1 MGWTKRDG
9 DVKYIKGLQNNALQF
24 LLRLAASRRP
34 RSSAV
39 EEIPQKLSDYVRLSS
54 MVTQPVDGK
63 LVRAMVGM
71 YSKRV
76 RRITLEIR

>member
-1 MGWTKRDG
+1 M
-9 DVKYIKGLQNNALQF
+9 
-24 LLRLAASRRP
+24 
-34 RSSAV
+34 
-39 EEIPQKLSDYVRLSS
+39 EEIPQKLSDYVRLFL